1 MRGAATQQHKGPALH
16 ALAVLPLLALAAPA
30 RAESSAPAPAPSPAT
45 VGATIDVSVV
55 DQIRRLAQV
64 ESETASA
71 DGFIR
76 VRGDCL
82 PFPDKAALLGFL
94 EDLRTALGE
103 AFGRRNAPPADAP
116 EADFAGPVFHILLR
130 AVVDPDA
137 TNAPASV
144 SHRIDLSG
152 PANGGAALVVT
163 ITNPANGLEPHRLAA
178 CVTDGLLRLKVL
190 ERRANGLRP
199 RPPPPWFAEGLA
211 RLLDPGL
218 RQSDF
223 DAVRDTWFRGRLPP
237 SFDLLAK
244 PSGPRSVDPAAAAQ
258 LVSFWLSFP
267 HPERRLRTL
276 STRLAHGVPWS
287 PELFFSTSLG
297 DASALTGDRAFD
309 AWLYGRVTHVLSLGV
324 TTTSLVARTRIQMQV
339 FPGRDGVPADWA
351 DVPQPLE
358 RLLEPDSAP
367 WAASAARALR
377 ARILRQ
383 AAGRGDAYREA
394 ARQYADFFSDVI
406 AGGRRLRGAADRL
419 SDARAALDAS
429 ATPP

>member
-1 MRGAATQQHKGPALH
+1 MKGAATQRNDGSALR
-16 ALAVLPLLALAAPA
+16 AFAVLSLLAAAPA
-30 RAESSAPAPAPSPAT
+30 RAAENLPPPPAPVAG
-45 VGATIDVSVV
+45 VTIDVSVA
-55 DQIRRLAQV
+55 DEIRRLAQV
-64 ESETASA
+64 ESETASS

-82 PFPDKAALLGFL
+82 PFPDKAVLLGFL
-94 EDLRTALGE
+94 EDLRTALGD
-103 AFGRRNAPPADAP
+103 AFGLRTAAPADAP
-116 EADFAGPVFHILLR
+116 EADFSGPAFRILLR
-130 AVVDPDA
+130 AVADPDA
-137 TNAPASV
+137 PDAPASV
-144 SHRIDLSG
+144 SHRIDPAG
-152 PANGGAALVVT
+152 PANGRAALVVT
-163 ITNPANGLEPHRLAA
+163 VANPANGLEPHRLAA
-178 CVTDGLLRLKVL
+178 CVADGLLRLKVL
-190 ERRANGLRP
+190 ERRIPGLRP
-199 RPPPPWFAEGLA
+199 CPPPSWFADGLA
-211 RLLDPGL
+211 RLIDPGL
-218 RQSDF
+218 RQFDF

-237 SFDLLAK
+237 SFDLLADPADK
-244 PSGPRSVDPAAAAQ
+244 AAVDPAAAAQ

-297 DASALTGDRAFD
+297 DASALGGDRAFD
-309 AWLYGRVTHVLSLGV
+309 AWLYGRVTHVLSIGE
-324 TTTSLVARTRIQMQV
+324 TTPSLVARTRVQMQV

-351 DVPQPLE
+351 DAPQPLE

-367 WAASAARALR
+367 WASAVARALR

-419 SDARAALDAS
+419 SDARAALEAS
-429 ATPP
+429 ATGP